1 MIPSNDRHPM
11 EDRHEHEELHRLPPT
26 LDGIPKG
33 APFVV
38 PDAFFAHFPH
48 RVQSL
53 VSMPERRP
61 SAGWRRVAIALPVLT
76 VLGLGAWWLGRED
89 VAPPPVAAVALQA
102 TDLSEEDLETMDLP
116 ELLAGADG
124 PSPWADV
131 HLDLSEAELLAYA
144 EHEGLDLTE
153 LTDRP

>member
-1 MIPSNDRHPM
+1 M
-11 EDRHEHEELHRLPPT
+11 EDRHEHEELRRLAPT
-26 LDGIPKG
+26 LGGIPKC
-33 APFVV
+33 APFVA

-48 RVQSL
+48 RVQAL
-53 VSMPERRP
+53 VGTPERRP
-61 SAGWRRVAIALPVLT
+61 AAWWRRTAIALPVLA
-76 VLGLGAWWLGRED
+76 VLGTGAWWLGRKEA
-89 VAPPPVAAVALQA
+89 APVPATAIALQA
-102 TDLSEEDLETMDLP
+102 TDLSDEDLETLDLP

-124 PSPWADV
+124 PSPWTDV